1 MKNHRQT
8 FEALT
13 QMVAY
18 VDIYLACKL
27 QSQHIEQRMARIV
40 AAAENGVP
48 AIYICGK
55 ELVGTDDK
63 VVPFDP
69 KHYQLMY
76 KIGDIN
82 RVPTFFFHWPTRGK
96 GYIH

>member
-1 MKNHRQT
+1 
-8 FEALT
+8 
-13 QMVAY
+13 
-18 VDIYLACKL
+18 
-27 QSQHIEQRMARIV
+27 MARIV

-82 RVPTFFFHWPTRGK
+82 RVPTFFHWPK
-96 GYIH
+96 KKYIHQEGIHGSPPSMTQKYKKQLQ